1 MSTTS
6 KSETAPLFE
15 GGSTSHRASATGA
28 LKYLAVAAVS
38 LAIGVLLGANLKVVP
53 YKHTEPMELPSNHTE
68 PMELPS
74 DSCPSD
80 SRVGWEVE
88 IAKVKGEGVFFKSS
102 FKEVTY
108 GIFNKCDGT
117 DPTDTYLYTC
127 GDKVVV
133 CFCDD
138 VCYSNSD

>member
-1 MSTTS
+1 M
-6 KSETAPLFE
+6 
-15 GGSTSHRASATGA
+15 
-28 LKYLAVAAVS
+28 
-38 LAIGVLLGANLKVVP
+38 LLGAKVVP
-53 YKHTEPMELPSNHTE
+53 YKHTE

-80 SRVGWEVE
+80 SRAEWTVE
-88 IAKVKGEGVFFKSS
+88 IAKKQGEVFFKDS

>member
-53 YKHTEPMELPSNHTE
+53 YKHTEPMELPS
-68 PMELPS
+68 

-80 SRVGWEVE
+80 SRVEWEVE